1 MQEKKNQTMINEEKL
16 LKKLKREASETIER
30 VESGLYNKVYDYRKN
45 EIEKFYSDESEEVA
59 RNAALRILEQNKE
72 EDMLKYEK
80 AKLFLQRL
88 QEPEEKIKLDSV
100 VAFSS

>member
-30 VESGLYNKVYDYRKN
+30 VESGLYDKVYNYRKS

-59 RNAALRILEQNKE
+59 KNAAIRILEQNKE
-72 EDMLKYEK
+72 EDMLIYQK
-80 AKLFLQRL
+80 AKSFLQRH
-88 QEPEEKIKLDSV
+88 QKPEEKIKPVL
-100 VAFSS
+100 AFSS